1 MIRDNYSRESRL
13 LSFLKVGGHKNLI
26 KIVDLLEGII
36 KGTNENSDYGNLYIL
51 NEYAGVPFGTKVIGR
66 IQHGWAVGF
75 KSGTAYANNFM
86 NSYVWNSATEA
97 WAVAKGWKNMRAI
110 GSSWLYL
117 LAILERDGW
126 VGKELQLSDNR
137 SVDQLWVYGLHSM
150 SIDDG
155 IDRDLIEFLEKVR
168 ATGKGNIA
176 VLLSY
181 TDFDGLARET
191 FERFSDIQIITLGHR
206 RNLSSANSHLYRLFD
221 LLRNT
226 KELHIDFPSTLLLYA
241 ITMNCK
247 ILWIKNASFALA
259 QELAATVNNTVL
271 IEMLNLEQIDSSE
284 YIQFAL
290 DSLGKD
296 SFKSPEEL
304 RKLFGWSPRGL
315 SIRQNIVRKSAT
327 LAALPYRFTKVFTM
341 KPKDG
346 LQV

>member
-1 MIRDNYSRESRL
+1 MIRDNYSKESRL
-13 LSFLKVGGHKNLI
+13 LSFLKVGGHKNLT

-36 KGTNENSDYGNLYIL
+36 KSTNENIDYGNLYIL

-137 SVDQLWVYGLHSM
+137 SVDQLWVYGLHSI

-168 ATGKGNIA
+168 ANGKGNIA

-181 TDFDGLARET
+181 TDFDGLSKET
-191 FERFSDIQIITLGHR
+191 FERFSDLQIITLGHR

-247 ILWIKNASFALA
+247 ILWIKNASFAIA
-259 QELAATVNNTVL
+259 QEFAATVNNTVL
-271 IEMLNLEQIDSSE
+271 IEMLNLEQIDSSK
-284 YIQFAL
+284 YMQFAL

-304 RKLFGWSPRGL
+304 CELFGWSPSGL

-327 LAALPYRFTKVFTM
+327 LAALPYRFTKVFIM
-341 KPKDG
+341 KPKNG

>member
-1 MIRDNYSRESRL
+1 MIRDNYSKESRL
-13 LSFLKVGGHKNLI
+13 LSFLKVGGHKYLI
-26 KIVDLLEGII
+26 RIVDLLEGII

-126 VGKELQLSDNR
+126 LGKKLQLSDNR

-191 FERFSDIQIITLGHR
+191 FERFSDLQIITLGHR

-247 ILWIKNASFALA
+247 ILWIKNASFAIA
-259 QELAATVNNTVL
+259 QEFAATVNNTVL
-271 IEMLNLEQIDSSE
+271 IEMLKLEQIDSSK
-284 YIQFAL
+284 YMQFAL

-304 RKLFGWSPRGL
+304 RELFGWSPSGL
-315 SIRQNIVRKSAT
+315 SIRQTIVRKSAT
-327 LAALPYRFTKVFTM
+327 LAALPYRFTKVFIM

>member
-1 MIRDNYSRESRL
+1 MIRSNYSKESKL
-13 LSFLKVGGHKNLI
+13 LSFLKKGEHKNLI
-26 KIVDLLEGII
+26 KIVDLLEGIVL
-36 KGTNENSDYGNLYIL
+36 GTNENIDYGNLYIL
-51 NEYAGVPFGTKVIGR
+51 NEYAGVPFGTKVVGR

-86 NSYVWNSATEA
+86 DSYVWNSTTEA
-97 WAVAKGWKNMRAI
+97 WSVAKGWKNIRAI

-117 LAILERDGW
+117 LAILESDGW
-126 VGKELQLSDNR
+126 VGKKLQQSDNR

-155 IDRDLIEFLEKVR
+155 IERNLIDFFEEVR

-181 TDFDGLARET
+181 TDFDVLSKET
-191 FERFSDIQIITLGHR
+191 FERFSDLQIITLGHR

-221 LLRNT
+221 LLSNT

-247 ILWIKNASFALA
+247 VIWIENTSFALA
-259 QELAATVNNTVL
+259 QEFAVTVNNTVL
-271 IEMLNLEQIDSSE
+271 VEMLDLKQIDSSE
-284 YIQFAL
+284 YMQFAL
-290 DSLGKD
+290 DSLGKN

-304 RKLFGWSPRGL
+304 RELFGWSLSGL
-315 SIRQNIVRKSAT
+315 SIRQTIVRKSAT
-327 LAALPYRFTKVFTM
+327 LTALPYRFAKVFIM

-346 LQV
+346 L